1 MTTTND
7 DTLMTAQRLALALDI
22 GGTKLAAAVVDESGE
37 IVAAHRVRNPQGTD
51 GDVLFDALASA
62 ADAALESAGT
72 GPGDPRLVPAIGVG
86 TAAPLDLDAGTV
98 SPVNIPAWR
107 TYPLRDRLFERYG
120 MDVGLIGDAVGVAVG
135 EHWRG
140 AARGHANVLGMV
152 VSTGVGGGFVLNG
165 RVVVGATGNAG
176 HIGHASVDPNG
187 PACVCG
193 GVGCLEA
200 IASGTSL
207 ATWAVQQGF
216 SSRTGTAGGTAN
228 GTEAVT
234 ADEIADAATAGDPIA
249 LAAFQRAGAALGL
262 AIAGA
267 VTLLDL
273 DLVVIG
279 GGVAA
284 AGRLLFDP
292 IDAAYSRYAALG
304 FARRPRVVP
313 ALLGGTA
320 GLIGAAAV
328 AMDPPAYW
336 PTEAG
341 RFVRS

>member
-1 MTTTND
+1 MTG
-7 DTLMTAQRLALALDI
+7 QRRLGLALDI
-22 GGTKLAAAVVDESGE
+22 GGTKLAAAVVDQSGE

-51 GDVLFDALASA
+51 ADVLFAALTSA
-62 ADAALESAGT
+62 ADAALESAGIT
-72 GPGDPRLVPAIGVG
+72 PGDPLLVPAIGVG
-86 TAAPLDLDAGTV
+86 TAAPMDLQAGTV

-107 TYPLRDRLFERYG
+107 SFPLRDRLSGHYQL
-120 MDVGLIGDAVGVAVG
+120 DVGLIGDAVAVAVG

-176 HIGHASVDPNG
+176 HIGHMSVDPDG
-187 PACVCG
+187 PDCVCG

-207 ATWAVQQGF
+207 AAWARQQGF
-216 SSRTGTAGGTAN
+216 SP
-228 GTEAVT
+228 GTETASADAV
-234 ADEIADAATAGDPIA
+234 ADAALTGDAIA
-249 LAAFQRAGAALGL
+249 LAAFHRAGAALGL

-284 AGRLLFDP
+284 AGQLLFDP
-292 IDAAYSRYAALG
+292 IQAAYSRYAALG
-304 FARRPRVVP
+304 FAHRPRIVP

-328 AMDPPAYW
+328 ALDPLAYW

>member
-1 MTTTND
+1 MTPG
-7 DTLMTAQRLALALDI
+7 RLALALDI
-22 GGTKLAAAVVDESGE
+22 GGTKLAAAVVDESGA

-51 GDVLFDALASA
+51 GDVLFDALTTA
-62 ADAALESAGT
+62 ADAALESAGAA
-72 GPGDPRLVPAIGVG
+72 PGDPRLVPAIGVG

-107 TYPLRDRLFERYG
+107 AYPLRDRLIERYQ
-120 MDVGLIGDAVGVAVG
+120 MDVGLIGDAVAVAVG
-135 EHWRG
+135 EHWQG

-187 PACVCG
+187 PDCVCG

-207 ATWAVQQGF
+207 AGWAVQHGYA
-216 SSRTGTAGGTAN
+216 STTRTVGGTGSREVPA
-228 GTEAVT
+228 AH
-234 ADEIADAATAGDPIA
+234 EIADAAVAGDPIA
-249 LAAFQRAGAALGL
+249 LAAFERAGAALGM
-262 AIAGA
+262 AVAGA

-284 AGRLLFDP
+284 AGSLLFDP

-304 FARRPRVVP
+304 FAKRPRVVP

>member
-1 MTTTND
+1 MTPS
-7 DTLMTAQRLALALDI
+7 RLALALDI
-22 GGTKLAAAVVDESGE
+22 GGTKFAAAVVDESGAIIAE
-37 IVAAHRVRNPQGTD
+37 HRVRNPQGTD
-51 GDVLFDALASA
+51 GDVLFDALTTA

-72 GPGDPRLVPAIGVG
+72 GRDDPRLVPAIGVG

-107 TYPLRDRLFERYG
+107 AYPLRDRLIERYQ
-120 MDVGLIGDAVGVAVG
+120 MDVGLIGDAVAVAVG

-165 RVVVGATGNAG
+165 RVVVGSTGNAG

-187 PACVCG
+187 PDCVCG

-207 ATWAVQQGF
+207 AAWAVQQGF
-216 SSRTGTAGGTAN
+216 SPAAGSASGTGHTAAP
-228 GTEAVT
+228 A
-234 ADEIADAATAGDPIA
+234 ADEIAAAALAGDPIA

-284 AGRLLFDP
+284 AGPLLFDP

-304 FARRPRVVP
+304 FAKRPRVVP

>member
-1 MTTTND
+1 MTPAIGST
-7 DTLMTAQRLALALDI
+7 RLALALDI

-51 GDVLFDALASA
+51 GDVLFDALTTA
-62 ADAALESAGT
+62 ADAALESAGVE
-72 GPGDPRLVPAIGVG
+72 PGDSRLVPAIGVG

-107 TYPLRDRLFERYG
+107 SFPLRDKLIERYQL
-120 MDVGLIGDAVGVAVG
+120 DVGLIGDAVAVAVG

-140 AARGHANVLGMV
+140 AARGHRNVLGMV

-187 PACVCG
+187 PDCVCG

-207 ATWAVQQGF
+207 ASWAVAQGF
-216 SSRTGTAGGTAN
+216 SPRTGPGGGAVDATGTGTATA
-228 GTEAVT
+228 A
-234 ADEIADAATAGDPIA
+234 ADEVADAAVAGDPIA

-262 AIAGA
+262 AIASA

-284 AGRLLFDP
+284 AGPLLFDP

-304 FARRPRVVP
+304 FAKRPRVVP

-328 AMDPPAYW
+328 ALDPAAYW

>member
-1 MTTTND
+1 MRHP
-7 DTLMTAQRLALALDI
+7 RLALALDI
-22 GGTKLAAAVVDESGE
+22 GGTKLAAAVVDESGA
-37 IVAAHRVRNPQGTD
+37 IVAVHRVRNPQGTD
-51 GDVLFDALASA
+51 GDVLFDALTTA

-72 GPGDPRLVPAIGVG
+72 KPGDPRLVPAIGVG

-107 TYPLRDRLFERYG
+107 AYPLRDRLIEHYQL
-120 MDVGLIGDAVGVAVG
+120 DVGLIGDAVAVAVG

-140 AARGHANVLGMV
+140 AARGYANVLGMV

-187 PACVCG
+187 PDCVCG

-207 ATWAVQQGF
+207 AAWAVQHGF
-216 SSRTGTAGGTAN
+216 AAAN
-228 GTEAVT
+228 GTASGTGSEAPA
-234 ADEIADAATAGDPIA
+234 ADVIADAAVAGDPIA
-249 LAAFQRAGAALGL
+249 LAAFERAGAALGL

-284 AGRLLFDP
+284 AGPLLFDP
-292 IDAAYSRYAALG
+292 IAAAYSRYAALG

>member
-1 MTTTND
+1 MRPP
-7 DTLMTAQRLALALDI
+7 RLALALDI
-22 GGTKLAAAVVDESGE
+22 GGTKLAAAVVDESGA

-51 GDVLFDALASA
+51 GDVLFDALTTA
-62 ADAALESAGT
+62 ADTALASAGT
-72 GPGDPRLVPAIGVG
+72 KPGDPRLVPAIGVG

-107 TYPLRDRLFERYG
+107 AYPLRDRLIEHYQ
-120 MDVGLIGDAVGVAVG
+120 MDVGLIGDAVAVAVG

-187 PACVCG
+187 PDCVCG

-207 ATWAVQQGF
+207 AAWAVAHGF
-216 SSRTGTAGGTAN
+216 TPAN
-228 GTEAVT
+228 GTASGAVDRPGPA
-234 ADEIADAATAGDPIA
+234 ADEIADAAVAGDPIA

-284 AGRLLFDP
+284 AGPLLFDP
-292 IDAAYSRYAALG
+292 IAAAYTRYAALG
-304 FARRPRVVP
+304 FAKRPRVVP

-336 PTEAG
+336 PTAAG

>member
-1 MTTTND
+1 MRHP
-7 DTLMTAQRLALALDI
+7 RLALALDI
-22 GGTKLAAAVVDESGE
+22 GGTKLAAAVVDESGA
-37 IVAAHRVRNPQGTD
+37 IVAVHRVRNPQGTD
-51 GDVLFDALASA
+51 GDVLFDALTTA

-72 GPGDPRLVPAIGVG
+72 KPGDPRLVPAIGVG

-107 TYPLRDRLFERYG
+107 AYPLRDRLIEHYQL
-120 MDVGLIGDAVGVAVG
+120 DVGLIGDAVAVAVG

-140 AARGHANVLGMV
+140 AARGYANVLGMV

-187 PACVCG
+187 PDCVCG

-207 ATWAVQQGF
+207 AAWAVQHGF
-216 SSRTGTAGGTAN
+216 AAAN
-228 GTEAVT
+228 GTGSQAPA
-234 ADEIADAATAGDPIA
+234 ADVIADAAVAGDPIA
-249 LAAFQRAGAALGL
+249 LAAFERAGAALGL

-284 AGRLLFDP
+284 AGPLLFDP
-292 IDAAYSRYAALG
+292 IAAAYSRYAALG

>member
-1 MTTTND
+1 MTPAINST
-7 DTLMTAQRLALALDI
+7 RLALALDI
-22 GGTKLAAAVVDESGE
+22 GGTKLAAAVVDESGA
-37 IVAAHRVRNPQGTD
+37 IVAAHRVPNPQGTD
-51 GDVLFDALASA
+51 GDVVFDALASA
-62 ADAALESAGT
+62 ADAALSSAGVEL
-72 GPGDPRLVPAIGVG
+72 GDPRLVPAIGVG

-107 TYPLRDRLFERYG
+107 AYPLRDRLIDRYQ
-120 MDVGLIGDAVGVAVG
+120 MDVGLIGDAVAVAVG

-140 AARGHANVLGMV
+140 AARGHPNVLGMV

-187 PACVCG
+187 PDCVCG

-207 ATWAVQQGF
+207 AAWAVAQGF
-216 SSRTGTAGGTAN
+216 SPSTGTPN
-228 GTEAVT
+228 GTGIGTGFKAATVSAE
-234 ADEIADAATAGDPIA
+234 EIADAAVTGDPIA

-262 AIAGA
+262 AIASA

-284 AGRLLFDP
+284 AGPLLFDP
-292 IDAAYSRYAALG
+292 IGAAYSRYAALG
-304 FARRPRVVP
+304 FAQRPRVVP

>member
-1 MTTTND
+1 MTTSND

-22 GGTKLAAAVVDESGE
+22 GGTKLAAAVVDETGA

-51 GDVLFDALASA
+51 GDVLFDALTTA

-72 GPGDPRLVPAIGVG
+72 KPGDPRLVPAIGVG
-86 TAAPLDLDAGTV
+86 TAAPLDLEAGTV

-107 TYPLRDRLFERYG
+107 AYPLRDRLIEHYQL
-120 MDVGLIGDAVGVAVG
+120 DVGLIGDAVAVAVG

-187 PACVCG
+187 PDCVCG

-216 SSRTGTAGGTAN
+216 ASRTGTAGGTAN

-234 ADEIADAATAGDPIA
+234 ADEIADAATAGDLIA

>member
-1 MTTTND
+1 MTRR
-7 DTLMTAQRLALALDI
+7 RLALALDI
-22 GGTKLAAAVVDESGE
+22 GGTKLAAAVVDESGA

-51 GDVLFDALASA
+51 GDVLFEALTTA
-62 ADAALESAGT
+62 ADTALSSAGV
-72 GPGDPRLVPAIGVG
+72 GAGDARLVPAIGVG

-107 TYPLRDRLFERYG
+107 AYPLRDKLIERYQ
-120 MDVGLIGDAVGVAVG
+120 MDVGLIGDAVAVAVG

-187 PACVCG
+187 PDCVCG

-207 ATWAVQQGF
+207 AGWAVQHGYA
-216 SSRTGTAGGTAN
+216 STTRTVGGTGSREVPA
-228 GTEAVT
+228 AH
-234 ADEIADAATAGDPIA
+234 EIADAAVAGDPIA
-249 LAAFQRAGAALGL
+249 LAAFERAGAALGM
-262 AIAGA
+262 AVAGA

-284 AGRLLFDP
+284 AGSLLFDP

-304 FARRPRVVP
+304 FAKRPRVVP

-341 RFVRS
+341 RFVRT

>member
-1 MTTTND
+1 MRHP
-7 DTLMTAQRLALALDI
+7 RLALALDI
-22 GGTKLAAAVVDESGE
+22 GGTKLAAAVVDESGA
-37 IVAAHRVRNPQGTD
+37 IVAVHRVRNPQGTD
-51 GDVLFDALASA
+51 GDVMFDALTTA

-72 GPGDPRLVPAIGVG
+72 KPGDPRLVPAIGVG

-107 TYPLRDRLFERYG
+107 AYPLRDRLIEHYQL
-120 MDVGLIGDAVGVAVG
+120 DVGLIGDAVAVAVG

-140 AARGHANVLGMV
+140 AARGYANVLGMV

-187 PACVCG
+187 PDCVCG

-207 ATWAVQQGF
+207 AAWAVQHGF
-216 SSRTGTAGGTAN
+216 AAAKGTASGT
-228 GTEAVT
+228 GSEAPA
-234 ADEIADAATAGDPIA
+234 ADDIADAAVAGDPIA
-249 LAAFQRAGAALGL
+249 LAAFERAGAALGL

-284 AGRLLFDP
+284 AGPLLFDP
-292 IDAAYSRYAALG
+292 IAAAYSRYAALG

>member
-1 MTTTND
+1 MTRR
-7 DTLMTAQRLALALDI
+7 RLALALDI
-22 GGTKLAAAVVDESGE
+22 GGTKLAAAVVDESGA

-51 GDVLFDALASA
+51 GDVLFEALTTA
-62 ADAALESAGT
+62 ADTALSSAGV
-72 GPGDPRLVPAIGVG
+72 GAGDARLVPAIGVG

-107 TYPLRDRLFERYG
+107 AYPLRDRLIERYQ
-120 MDVGLIGDAVGVAVG
+120 MDVGLIGDAVAVAVG

-187 PACVCG
+187 PDCVCG

-207 ATWAVQQGF
+207 AAWAVQHGF
-216 SSRTGTAGGTAN
+216 GAADGTADRTADGTADGTVN
-228 GTEAVT
+228 GTAPA
-234 ADEIADAATAGDPIA
+234 ADEIAEAAVAGDPIA
-249 LAAFQRAGAALGL
+249 LAAFHRAGAALGL

-284 AGRLLFDP
+284 AGPLLFDP
-292 IDAAYSRYAALG
+292 IAAAYSRYAALG
-304 FARRPRVVP
+304 FAKRPRVVP
-313 ALLGGTA
+313 AMLGGTA